1 MKALVVRYSAIG
13 DCVMAAH
20 AVSALRRR
28 HPDWHI
34 AWAVDGDVAPVIE
47 TEWLVNHRID
57 VPRREW
63 KRRRA
68 SAFEQIRFYLGLRQH
83 KFDYGFDLQGHSKT
97 GVCLRLSGAK
107 KRWSIGYTDPFARLL
122 NPSMPYDKSKHLVE
136 QFHEFLDNCV
146 GVAKGLEPVMP
157 KLPPPVVDSKRLVTI
172 HTGAGA
178 VWKQW
183 PLERWVQVADSVRER
198 GYTVAFL
205 GGPGDPSP
213 DGVEHN
219 FVGKLTLVESM
230 AMTAGS
236 AYHLS
241 GDTGSGHVAAAY
253 GVPVMTLFG
262 RTEPGLTGPYTEKKV
277 FLHKGKETELITVED
292 AISGFQDLE
301 AKWPN
306 GS

>member
-34 AWAVDGDVAPVIE
+34 AWAVDADVAPVIE
-47 TEWLVNHRID
+47 TEWLVNQRID

-63 KRRRA
+63 KRRKA
-68 SAFEQIRFYLGLRQH
+68 SAFEQIRYYLNLRQH
-83 KFDYGFDLQGHSKT
+83 QFDYGFDLQGHSKT

-122 NPSMPYDKSKHLVE
+122 NPSMPFDRSRHLVE
-136 QFHEFLDNCV
+136 QFHEFLENCV
-146 GVAKGLEPVMP
+146 GVAKDLSPIMP
-157 KLPPPVVDSKRLVTI
+157 QLPPPVLDSKRLITI

-183 PLERWVQVADSVRER
+183 PLERWVQVAAGLKER
-198 GYTVAFL
+198 GFTVAFL

-213 DGVEHN
+213 ADAEHN
-219 FVGKLTLVESM
+219 FVDQLSLVESM

-236 AYHLS
+236 SYHLS

-253 GVPVMTLFG
+253 GVPVVTLFG
-262 RTEPGLTGPYTEKKV
+262 RTDPTKTGPYTEKKR
-277 FLHKGKETELITVED
+277 FLRKGD
-292 AISGFQDLE
+292 ATDQISVDEVLCAFDELE
-301 AKWPN
+301 AMWPS

>member
-1 MKALVVRYSAIG
+1 MKALVVRFSALG

-28 HPDWHI
+28 HPDWHL
-34 AWAVDGDVAPVIE
+34 AWAVDADVAPVIE
-47 TEWLVNHRID
+47 TDRLVNHRVD

-63 KRRRA
+63 KRRKA
-68 SAFEQIRFYLGLRQH
+68 SAFEQIRFYLGLRAH

-122 NPSMPYDKSKHLVE
+122 NPSIPFDKSRHLVE

-146 GVAKGLEPVMP
+146 GVEKGFDPIMP
-157 KLPPPVVDSKRLVTI
+157 TLPSPVVDSKRLVTI

-183 PLERWVQVADSVRER
+183 PLERWVQVADSVRDR

-213 DGVEHN
+213 NGVEHN

-236 AYHLS
+236 VFHLS

-253 GVPVMTLFG
+253 GVPVVTLFG
-262 RTEPGLTGPYTEKKV
+262 RTDPDKTGPYTQTKR
-277 FLHKGKETELITVED
+277 FLRKGDATELITVNDVIGAFTE
-292 AISGFQDLE
+292 LE
-301 AKWPN
+301 ATCQN